1 MEDNR
6 KSAPT
11 AAELAAAYRRG
22 CSPVDELERLLAEH
36 EKQNATIN
44 ALTHVDV
51 DGAMAAAEASAHRFL
66 AGTPLGPLDGIP
78 VSVKELVA
86 VQGWPHA
93 RGSRALRHA
102 VAPADSPLV
111 RRLRGTGAVLWAQT
125 ASAEFGWK
133 PLGDSLL
140 HGPTLNPG
148 WPSLTP
154 GGSSAGA
161 AAAVA
166 AGLGPISIGTDAA
179 GSVRIPAAFCGL
191 CAIKPSRGV
200 MDLPGGPFSLVAA
213 AGPITRTVEDLT
225 LALTPFAPASGSAP
239 PPGALRIGYPTD
251 LGGPDHL
258 DPTVNETFE
267 KCLQR
272 LAEFDLA
279 PTPVSVRPRGLREA
293 ITVIWTAALT
303 AVRATVP
310 GEEHQLEPGLIQL
323 AKHGERWSADD
334 LLRAQMRAGQ
344 FGAELDLLFDT
355 SFDVLVS
362 PTVATPPFQAG
373 RLVPPGWPRVDWLD
387 WIPYTY
393 PFNLTGHPAVAI
405 PVRGS
410 GPLPQSLQL
419 IGPRGSDR
427 ALLSTAAH
435 LQRLL

>member
-1 MEDNR
+1 VEDNR
-6 KSAPT
+6 RSAPT

-22 CSPVDELERLLAEH
+22 HSPVDELERLLADH
-36 EKQNATIN
+36 EKHNATIN

-51 DGAMAAAEASAHRFL
+51 DGAAAAAEASAHRFL
-66 AGTPLGPLDGIP
+66 AGTPLGLLDGIP

-133 PLGDSLL
+133 PLGESLL
-140 HGPTLNPG
+140 RGPTLNPG

-161 AAAVA
+161 GAAVA
-166 AGLGPISIGTDAA
+166 AGLGPIAIGTDAA

-213 AGPITRTVEDLT
+213 AGPITRTVEDLV
-225 LALTPFAPASGSAP
+225 LALTPFAPASGPAP
-239 PPGALRIGYPTD
+239 PPDALRIGFLTD

-258 DPTVNETFE
+258 DPTVNETFVT
-267 KCLQR
+267 CLQQ
-272 LAEFDLA
+272 LAELGLA

-293 ITVIWTAALT
+293 ITVIWTAALA
-303 AVRATVP
+303 AVLATVP
-310 GEEHQLEPGLIQL
+310 GEEHQLEPGLVQL
-323 AKHGERWSADD
+323 
-334 LLRAQMRAGQ
+334 
-344 FGAELDLLFDT
+344 
-355 SFDVLVS
+355 
-362 PTVATPPFQAG
+362 AG
-373 RLVPPGWPRVDWLD
+373 RLAICCTPRCVLESSAPNSTCCSTPASTCWSRPPSPHRRSRPGGRCRRAGPGPTGSTGSRTPTPSTSPVT
-387 WIPYTY
+387 PPS
-393 PFNLTGHPAVAI
+393 PFLCTA
-405 PVRGS
+405 RGRCRS
-410 GPLPQSLQL
+410 RS
-419 IGPRGSDR
+419 S
-427 ALLSTAAH
+427 
-435 LQRLL
+435 